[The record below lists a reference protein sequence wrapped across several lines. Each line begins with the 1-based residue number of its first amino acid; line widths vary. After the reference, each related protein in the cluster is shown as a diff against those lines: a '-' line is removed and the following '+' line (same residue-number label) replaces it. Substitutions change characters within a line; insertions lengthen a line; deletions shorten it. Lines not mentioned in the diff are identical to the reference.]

1 MFASC
6 LFGIYFLYLG
16 EKYLFLFTPK
26 INKIKKKWDFIS
38 SRGKVSIILFMTV
51 NLFIKALWQ

>member
-1 MFASC
+1 MFALC
-6 LFGIYFLYLG
+6 LFGIYFLYLR

-26 INKIKKKWDFIS
+26 INKIKKNWDFIS

-51 NLFIKALWQ
+51 NLFIKALQQ